1 MAAPPLAAGLT
12 AWLVLAVLATAACE
26 HSAPGR
32 VEGPGD
38 AGPFTAA
45 LPRRMTFYEGDD
57 HTPSVTGSVLVY
69 SRQSDAEPGG
79 YGPAG
84 REQCLAF
91 LPVEGGTIQQLLC
104 PHRLIA
110 QPDSF
115 VDTWFEPAVSP
126 DGSRIAFM
134 WMRSTRIEALGFLDA
149 YLMVNGV
156 DRPQDTTGVRAR
168 VGYAEA
174 GVNPR
179 HANIATR
186 VTWVDAGRIRFLA
199 TFEHI
204 IKVKGGGAERLDDTL
219 YYPLALM
226 EMDAATGAMHAIP
239 GGDSVVAYATAPDGA
254 IWVARPPDPAALL
267 RLDPA
272 TGVRSPVGRFS
283 SEVLDLAAVDGAPV
297 AVVSPVLDPAPTIQV
312 RAVRGGAAVERL
324 DPVAGSLWRV
334 TDFTGPVV
342 RIVPA
347 GGRRF
352 VAEVE
357 RVLVPFGVPPDLWL
371 FELP

>member
-1 MAAPPLAAGLT
+1 MRGPRRTAQLAT
-12 AWLVLAVLATAACE
+12 RLVLASLALAGCE
-26 HSAPGR
+26 HGAPGG
-32 VEGPGD
+32 VQGPGE
-38 AGPFTAA
+38 AGPFSAT
-45 LPRRMTFYEGDD
+45 LPRRLTFYDGDD
-57 HTPSVTGSVLVY
+57 HTPSVTGGVLVY

-91 LPVEGGTIQQLLC
+91 LPVEGGTIRQLLC

-115 VDTWFEPAVSP
+115 VDTWFEPGVSP
-126 DGSRIAFM
+126 DGSRIVYM
-134 WMRSTRIEALGFLDA
+134 WMRSTRIEALAFMDA
-149 YLMVNGV
+149 YLTVNAV

-168 VGYAEA
+168 VGYVEA

-186 VTWVDAGRIRFLA
+186 VTWVDAERIRFLA

-204 IKVKGGGAERLDDTL
+204 IKVKGGGAERIDDTL

-254 IWVARPPDPAALL
+254 IWVVRAPDPAALL

-272 TGVRSPVGRFS
+272 TGVRAPVGRFS
-283 SEVLDLAAVDGAPV
+283 SEALDLAAVDGAPV
-297 AVVSPVLDPAPTIQV
+297 AVVSPVLDLATALQV
-312 RAVRGGAAVERL
+312 PVVRGGGAVERL
-324 DPVAGSLWRV
+324 DLATGLLLRM

-342 RIVPA
+342 RIAAA

-357 RVLVPFGVPPDLWL
+357 RANVPFGVPSDLWL
-371 FELP
+371 LEVP